1 MTTTT
6 KKKLLIIDD
15 DQYIRELYEEIFT
28 DAGCQV
34 ETAIDGKTGLESI
47 TSHVYD
53 LILLDVM
60 MPTMDGIEVLRKL
73 HEKKITPFPRILLL
87 TNLAHDPVIKE
98 AKEKGVID
106 CIIKAD
112 LNPDELVKKVMGHLS

>member
-6 KKKLLIIDD
+6 QKKILIVDD

-28 DAGCQV
+28 NVGYHV
-34 ETAIDGKTGLESI
+34 ETAVDGKIGLDKI
-47 TSHVYD
+47 MTKTYD
-53 LILLDVM
+53 IVLLDVM
-60 MPTMDGIEVLRKL
+60 MPTMDGIEVLRRL
-73 HEKKITPFPRILLL
+73 HEKHIKPFPRIILL
-87 TNLAHDPVIKE
+87 TNLAHDPIIKE

-112 LNPDELVKKVMGHLS
+112 LNPDELVKKITSYL